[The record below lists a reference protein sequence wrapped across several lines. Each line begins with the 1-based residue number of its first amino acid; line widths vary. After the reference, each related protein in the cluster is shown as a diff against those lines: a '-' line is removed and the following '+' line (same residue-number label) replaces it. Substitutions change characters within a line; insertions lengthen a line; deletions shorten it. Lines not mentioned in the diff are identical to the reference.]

1 MGSAGEVH
9 DTAVWDVGQEYE
21 NARKV
26 LQEICGEPKQP
37 AFFRA

>member
-1 MGSAGEVH
+1 MGSSGEVR

-26 LQEICGEPKQP
+26 LLQICGEPKQA